1 MSAHPPQADLPAAAA
16 PTDDRVAVIG
26 MSGRF
31 PSAPDLDAYWRL
43 LESGQEGTTRFSAA
57 QLRAAGVDDALVSDP
72 DYVPVRGVLDDVD
85 AFDAD
90 YFRMSP
96 REAELTDPQ
105 HRLFLEACHA
115 ALEDAALLVAPGGL
129 RVGVYAGC
137 SADTYLTELL
147 LRDRALLHSLG
158 GLQAVVGND
167 KDHLATRVAYKLDLR
182 GPALTVQ
189 TACST
194 SLVAIQLAWQALMTW
209 QCDVALAGGASILV
223 PVVGGTMRQ
232 QGGVTSHDGHTRTFD
247 ARATGAVGGDGVGV
261 VVLKRLADAL
271 RDGDP
276 IRAVLCSA
284 AVNNDGAA
292 KVGYS
297 APGVDGQ
304 AAVIA
309 DALLLADVS
318 ADTIGYVEAHGT
330 ATPLGDPIEVRALTR
345 AYREDTDRSGF
356 CALGSAKS
364 AIGHLNAAAGVAS
377 FIKTALVLEHA
388 TIPPVVGY
396 ETPNR
401 ELALDET
408 PFRVPSVAEPWPAGT
423 SPRRAAVSSFGLGGT
438 NAHAILEEAPP
449 RPPEPPRT
457 SAEAPPEIIRLTA
470 RSEDALDRYVARLSR
485 WVEAHPDASLASV
498 AHTLESGRRHFPHRR
513 AFVAATLPELEAA
526 LAAAPVASGLA
537 SVDAPA
543 RVALLFPG
551 QGTQRAGMGSAL
563 YHGDPRF
570 RAQVGRVADL
580 CAPQLGHD
588 LRALLFSD
596 PADLDRSNGLLQEQV
611 NAGPALF
618 AISYASA
625 MLWLDRG
632 VEPAFLLGQST
643 GEYVAAAVAG
653 VLSVEDALTL
663 LIARGRLLDSV
674 PRGSVL
680 HVALSPAELE
690 PHLPD
695 DAWLA
700 LINGPRACVV
710 TGLPAAIDTLET
722 RLNALEVP
730 TKRIR
735 VSVAAHSP
743 MLAPITEA
751 LGVAAHAVALAP
763 PRIPIVSGSTGRLLS
778 DAEATDPDYWVR
790 HLVEP
795 VQLARAMQTLGRD
808 ESLVLI
814 EAGPH
819 RSMSALAAYNLPG
832 HTVLA
837 TLPADDD
844 PAGQDPARCPRREA
858 CDLARLWASGVQLP
872 PRRPSDAAPPRRISL
887 PTTPYDH
894 ARYWPADDRRRA
906 PARAASAPA
915 VERPRRHPR
924 PAMAVA
930 HVPPRTDAETLIAD
944 IVSDLLGIEGV
955 GADDDFFSLGGSS
968 LITLQLIQQVKAR
981 LGAELPAAAA
991 FQGLTVARMA
1001 TFLDA
1006 TAITA
1011 ASGVRVDGGGP
1022 VAAAALGPN
1031 VVPIRESGSRRPL
1044 FFVHPAAGIV
1054 FPYFELARRLGPE
1067 QPFFGLQAAGL
1078 DGDEEPDPRVE
1089 DMAARYLPQILAI
1102 QPEGPYLLGGYSFGC
1117 YVAYELALRL
1127 QERGAEVALLAL
1139 VDEGAPVEGHR
1150 PTVSEITRLWL
1161 GSAGR
1166 SFLGHLR
1173 DYLYLRTR
1181 QPSGDRPARPSGS
1194 ISLFRARPDGLRQ
1207 STLRAIVQRSAMAA
1221 LLPADAHGTALDQ
1234 PAMRPLFELLV
1245 LHLKETFRYAPSGP
1259 FRGPA
1264 TLFKSDWS
1272 VDRPFWERADPDPTL
1287 GWSRLISGPLDM
1299 RRISGDHL
1307 AVLRDPHV
1315 GRLADELTQA
1325 IAAIGA

>member
-1 MSAHPPQADLPAAAA
+1 MLSEPSAADASALD
-16 PTDDRVAVIG
+16 TDDRVAVIG

-31 PSAPDLDAYWRL
+31 PGAPDLEAFWRL
-43 LESGQEGTTRFSAA
+43 VESGREGTTRFTAA
-57 QLRAAGVDDALVSDP
+57 ELRAAGVDEALVSDP
-72 DYVPVRGVLDDVD
+72 DFVPVRGVLEDVA
-85 AFDAD
+85 AFDAN

-105 HRLFLEACHA
+105 HRLFLETCHD
-115 ALEDAALLVAPGGL
+115 ALEDAALLVAPGGP
-129 RVGVYAGC
+129 RIGVYAGC
-137 SADTYLTELL
+137 SADTYLTQVL
-147 LRDRALLHSLG
+147 LRDRALLESLG
-158 GLQAVVGND
+158 GLQAIVGND

-194 SLVAIQLAWQALMTW
+194 SLVAIQLAWQALLTW
-209 QCDVALAGGASILV
+209 QCDVALAGGASVHV

-232 QGGVTSHDGHTRTFD
+232 QGGITSHDGHTRTFD

-276 IRAVLCSA
+276 IRAILCAA

-345 AYREDTDRSGF
+345 AFREDTDRSGF

-377 FIKTALVLEHA
+377 FIKTALALEHA

-396 ETPNR
+396 QTPNR

-408 PFRVPSVAEPWPAGT
+408 PFRVPSVAEAWPAGE
-423 SPRRAAVSSFGLGGT
+423 SPRRAGVSSFGLGGT

-449 RPPEPPRT
+449 LAPEVSREPDET
-457 SAEAPPEIIRLTA
+457 APEILRLTA
-470 RSEDALDRYVARLSR
+470 RSEDALDRYVTRLSG
-485 WVEAHPDASLASV
+485 WLEAHPAASLASI
-498 AHTLESGRRHFPHRR
+498 AHTLQSGRRHFPHRR
-513 AFVAATLPELEAA
+513 AFVAASADELRAA
-526 LAAAPVASGLA
+526 LAATPAAWGIASPDL
-537 SVDAPA
+537 PA
-543 RVALLFPG
+543 RAALLFPG
-551 QGTQRAGMGSAL
+551 QGSQRAGMGRAL
-563 YHGDPRF
+563 YFGDPRF
-570 RAQVGRVADL
+570 RAHVDRVADL
-580 CAPQLGHD
+580 CAPHLGPD
-588 LRALLFSD
+588 LRTLLFPE
-596 PADLDRSNGLLQEQV
+596 PADLDRANSLLHDQLH
-611 NAGPALF
+611 AGPALF
-618 AISYASA
+618 AIAYASA

-632 VEPAFLLGQST
+632 VQPSFLLGQST
-643 GEYVAAAVAG
+643 GEYVAAAVGG

-663 LIARGRLLDSV
+663 LMARGRLLDSV
-674 PRGSVL
+674 PPGSVL

-695 DAWLA
+695 DTWLA
-700 LINGPRACVV
+700 LHNGPRACVV
-710 TGLPAAIDTLET
+710 TGSPDAIDRLQT
-722 RLNALEVP
+722 RLDALEVP

-743 MLAPITEA
+743 MLAPISEA
-751 LGVAAHAVALAP
+751 LGVAARAVSLAP
-763 PRIPIVSGSTGRLLS
+763 PRIPIVSGTTGRLLT
-778 DAEATDPDYWVR
+778 DAEATDPGYWVR

-837 TLPADDD
+837 SLPAADD
-844 PAGQDPARCPRREA
+844 PAAADPALCLRREA
-858 CDLARLWASGVQLP
+858 VDLARLWTVGVHLAPASAGAGA
-872 PRRPSDAAPPRRISL
+872 SHSEPPRRISL
-887 PTTPYDH
+887 PTTPFDR
-894 ARYWPADDRRRA
+894 ARYWPDHDGAQ
-906 PARAASAPA
+906 PLTRAAQVPES
-915 VERPRRHPR
+915 ERPRRHPR
-924 PAMAVA
+924 PTMATP
-930 HVPPRTDAETLIAD
+930 HIPPRTDAEALIAD
-944 IVSDLLGIEGV
+944 IVADLLGIEGV

-981 LGAELPAAAA
+981 LGADLPPAAA

-1006 TAITA
+1006 TAA
-1011 ASGVRVDGGGP
+1011 LGVRVGASGP
-1022 VAAAALGPN
+1022 VAAAPLGPN
-1031 VVPIRESGSRRPL
+1031 IVPIRETGSRRPL

-1067 QPFFGLQAAGL
+1067 QPFYGLQAAGL
-1078 DGDEEPDPRVE
+1078 DGDEEPDARVE

-1127 QERGAEVALLAL
+1127 QQRGAEVALLAL

-1173 DYLYLRTR
+1173 DYIYLRTR
-1181 QPSGDRPARPSGS
+1181 QPSPDRPPRPAGS
-1194 ISLFRARPDGLRQ
+1194 ISIFRARPDGLRQ

-1221 LLPADAHGTALDQ
+1221 LLPADAHETALDQ

-1245 LHLKETFRYAPSGP
+1245 LHLKETFRYAPSAP

-1272 VDRPFWERADPDPTL
+1272 VDRPFWERADSDPTL
-1287 GWSRLISGPLDM
+1287 GWSRLISGPLNI

-1315 GRLADELTQA
+1315 GRLADELAQA
-1325 IAAIGA
+1325 IAATGA